1 MGRWFIAVL
10 LTIALSITLAPTAAR
25 KVRVVATTTDLK
37 WATEQV
43 GGERVEVVALMH
55 PLQNP
60 HTVQPRPSFIVQ
72 LNRADLLVRIG
83 LDYEEAW
90 LPPMVDEARNPKVR
104 RGGTGDV
111 DASRG
116 IPLLEIPQGRVTREQ
131 GEVHI
136 FGNPH
141 YWLDPANM
149 RIIVRNIAEGLKR
162 VDPANADDYD
172 RNLRQT
178 ERMLND
184 LQEETER
191 MAAPLRGEKFVAY
204 HATWSYLANRYGFKI
219 VGYLEPKPGIPP
231 SASHLADLILLMRR
245 EQVKVILKEPFYENR
260 SPNMVAQ
267 RTGAKV
273 VEVCPSVGGEPGTE
287 TYPKLL
293 RHILSKLVSAVQEGQ
308 QK

>member
-1 MGRWFIAVL
+1 MRRWCFVVF
-10 LTIALSITLAPTAAR
+10 LTVALGISLAPTAAR

-83 LDYEEAW
+83 LDYEEVW

-191 MAAPLRGEKFVAY
+191 VAAPLRGEKFVAY
-204 HATWSYLANRYGFKI
+204 HTTWSYLANRYGFKI

-260 SPNMVAQ
+260 LPNMVAQ

-293 RHILSKLVSAVQEGQ
+293 RHILSKLVNAVQNE
-308 QK
+308 K

>member
-1 MGRWFIAVL
+1 MRRWCFVVF
-10 LTIALSITLAPTAAR
+10 LTVALGISLAPTAAR

-83 LDYEEAW
+83 LDYEEVW

-178 ERMLND
+178 ERALSD

-191 MAAPLRGEKFVAY
+191 MAAPLQGEKFVAY
-204 HATWSYLANRYGFKI
+204 HTTWSYLANRYGFKI

-260 SPNMVAQ
+260 LPNMVAQ

-293 RHILSKLVSAVQEGQ
+293 RHILSKLVNAVQNE
-308 QK
+308 K

>member
-1 MGRWFIAVL
+1 MHRWFIAVL
-10 LTIALSITLAPTAAR
+10 LAMAMTITLAPTAAR
-25 KVRVVATTTDLK
+25 KLRVVTTTTDLK
-37 WATEQV
+37 WAAEQV
-43 GGERVEVVALMH
+43 GGEHVEVVALMH

-83 LDYEEAW
+83 LDFEETW
-90 LPPMVDEARNPKVR
+90 LPPIVDEARNPKVR
-104 RGGTGDV
+104 RGGSGDV
-111 DASRG
+111 DVSRG

-149 RIIVRNIAEGLKR
+149 SIIARNIAEGLKR

-178 ERMLND
+178 ERMLVN

-204 HATWSYLANRYGFKI
+204 HLTWSYLAHRYGFKI

-231 SASHLADLILLMRR
+231 SASHLADLILLMRQ
-245 EQVKVILKEPFYENR
+245 EKVKVILKEPFFENR
-260 SPNMVAQ
+260 LPNMVAQ

-273 VEVCPSVGGEPGTE
+273 VEVSPSVGGEPGTE

-293 RHILSKLVSAVQEGQ
+293 RHILTKLVNAVQEGR